1 MENDEYLKNTRK
13 SGLNIEGT
21 TSEAEL
27 INTQDSIAD
36 AWADLMAIKKKIADA
51 KLAALKEIDEQY
63 REELK
68 DAEST
73 YAMLLTVSR

>member
-51 KLAALKEIDEQY
+51 KLAALKEVDDKY

>member
-1 MENDEYLKNTRK
+1 MNNDEYLKNTRK
-13 SGLNIEGT
+13 RGLNIENT

-27 INTQDSIAD
+27 INTQDSISE

-51 KLAALKEIDEQY
+51 KLAALKEVEAQY
-63 REELK
+63 MEELK